1 MPAELAVMNPELAYE
16 LAELAERS
24 VRTDNDIFL
33 VVGVP
38 VSKSTTKNIVFC
50 VLADGAERKFKLLI
64 DTLALTVE
72 LAVFAVVNALFAI
85 VKDAFA

>member
-1 MPAELAVMNPELAYE
+1 VPAELAVMNPELAYE

-64 DTLALTVE
+64 VTLVLTVE
-72 LAVFAVVNALFAI
+72 LAVFAVENALFA
-85 VKDAFA
+85 